1 MYTYSKE
8 TVGLHGGAN
17 QVRSIT
23 DEVPRLELDQEDQD
37 PEEQLLLMKEH
48 SSAMFAHMLHHPGR
62 PKILAVGDDPTNLQ
76 VLDHILSPVHY
87 DITLVSNAKEALDLL
102 DSQEWSLII
111 TDAAMPQRSGY
122 KLTKQIR
129 SKFSLS
135 ELPILLLATH
145 SHPEDMYEG
154 YMAGANDY
162 LIKPINSLELK
173 TRVHALINVQRSINE
188 RLRLEAAWLQ
198 AQIQPHFLF
207 NTLNTIASLSEVDIN
222 RMIALLEEFGNY
234 LQASFHDV
242 NLQRVVPLQ
251 HELQL
256 LRSYLYIEQE
266 RFGERLKVIWQ
277 IPEHL
282 RIELPPLSIQP
293 LVENA
298 IKHGILVRAS
308 GGSITINI
316 KEFPQLVEIK
326 IIDDGVGMTEEKV
339 QNLLQGDNK
348 IEQGIGLLN
357 TDRRLK
363 QLYGHGL
370 KIQSVLDHGT
380 TISFI
385 IPKN

>member
-1 MYTYSKE
+1 MRSFHNESSTF
-8 TVGLHGGAN
+8 TLN
-17 QVRSIT
+17 RSI
-23 DEVPRLELDQEDQD
+23 ENERQKLEKQDQLLEPD
-37 PEEQLLLMKEH
+37 EQLLPMQEN
-48 SSAMFAHMLHHPGR
+48 SSAMFTHVLHHPER
-62 PKILAVGDDPTNLQ
+62 PKILAVDDDPTNLN
-76 VLDHILSPVHY
+76 ILNLILTPSHY
-87 DITLVSNAKEALDLL
+87 DITFVTNAGEALTLL

-122 KLTKQIR
+122 ELTKQIR
-129 SKFSLS
+129 QKFSLS

-145 SHPEDMYEG
+145 NNPEDMYEG
-154 YMAGANDY
+154 YMAGASDY

-207 NTLNTIASLSEVDIN
+207 NTLNTIASLSGVDMN

-234 LQASFHDV
+234 LQASFHNV

-277 IPEHL
+277 VPEHL
-282 RIELPPLSIQP
+282 RLELPPLSIQP

-298 IKHGILVRAS
+298 IKHGILVRSS

-348 IEQGIGLLN
+348 LEQGIGPN
-357 TDRRLK
+357 TSL
-363 QLYGHGL
+363 
-370 KIQSVLDHGT
+370 
-380 TISFI
+380 
-385 IPKN
+385 

>member
-1 MYTYSKE
+1 
-8 TVGLHGGAN
+8 
-17 QVRSIT
+17 VRSFPSQDSNFTLKIST
-23 DEVPRLELDQEDQD
+23 DEVCQIKLEQQGQSREMENQY
-37 PEEQLLLMKEH
+37 QM
-48 SSAMFAHMLHHPGR
+48 SMQQASTAMFTHVFHHSDR
-62 PKILAVGDDPTNLQ
+62 PKILAVDDDPTNLN
-76 VLDHILSPVHY
+76 VLNNILSPAHY
-87 DITLVSNAKEALDLL
+87 DITFVNNVAEALVLL

-111 TDAAMPQRSGY
+111 TDAEMSQRAGY
-122 KLTKQIR
+122 ELTQQIR
-129 SKFSLS
+129 LKFSLS
-135 ELPILLLATH
+135 ELPILLLAAQ
-145 SHPEDMYEG
+145 SKPEDMYAG
-154 YMAGANDY
+154 HLAGANDY

-173 TRVHALINVQRSINE
+173 TRVHALINVQRSIND

-277 IPEHL
+277 IPENL

-298 IKHGILVRAS
+298 IKHGILVRAG

-339 QNLLQGDNK
+339 KNLLQGDNK
-348 IEQGIGLLN
+348 LEQGIGLLN

-363 QLYGHGL
+363 QLYGYGL
-370 KIQSVLDHGT
+370 KIQSALDHGT

>member
-1 MYTYSKE
+1 MRSFHNESSTF
-8 TVGLHGGAN
+8 TLN
-17 QVRSIT
+17 RSI
-23 DEVPRLELDQEDQD
+23 ENERQKLEKQDQLLEPD
-37 PEEQLLLMKEH
+37 EQLLPMQEN
-48 SSAMFAHMLHHPGR
+48 SSAMFTHVLHHPER
-62 PKILAVGDDPTNLQ
+62 PKILAVDDDPTNLN
-76 VLDHILSPVHY
+76 ILNLILTPSHY
-87 DITLVSNAKEALDLL
+87 DITFVTNAGEALTLL

-122 KLTKQIR
+122 ELTKQIR
-129 SKFSLS
+129 QKFSLS

-145 SHPEDMYEG
+145 NNPEDMYEG
-154 YMAGANDY
+154 YMAGASDY

-207 NTLNTIASLSEVDIN
+207 NTLNTIASLSGVDMN

-234 LQASFHDV
+234 LQASFHNV

-277 IPEHL
+277 VPEHL
-282 RIELPPLSIQP
+282 RLELPPLSIQP

-298 IKHGILVRAS
+298 IKHGILVRSS

-348 IEQGIGLLN
+348 LEQGIGLLN

-363 QLYGHGL
+363 QLYGQGL

>member
-1 MYTYSKE
+1 MRSLPSQDSNFKLKISTDDVCQKKLE
-8 TVGLHGGAN
+8 Q
-17 QVRSIT
+17 QVQSREM
-23 DEVPRLELDQEDQD
+23 DDQCEISMQ
-37 PEEQLLLMKEH
+37 EASSTIFTHIFHH
-48 SSAMFAHMLHHPGR
+48 SDR
-62 PKILAVGDDPTNLQ
+62 PKILAVDDDSTNLN
-76 VLDHILSPVHY
+76 ILSSILTPPHY
-87 DITLVSNAKEALDLL
+87 DITFVTNVAEALVLL
-102 DSQEWSLII
+102 DSKEWSLII
-111 TDAAMPQRSGY
+111 IDTEMPQRAGY
-122 KLTKQIR
+122 ELTKEIR
-129 SKFSLS
+129 LKFSLS
-135 ELPILLLATH
+135 ELPILLLATQ
-145 SHPEDMYEG
+145 SRPEDMYTG
-154 YMAGANDY
+154 HLAGANDY
-162 LIKPINSLELK
+162 LNKPINSLELK

-207 NTLNTIASLSEVDIN
+207 NTLNTIASLSEVDMN

-326 IIDDGVGMTEEKV
+326 IMDDGVGMTEKKV

-363 QLYGHGL
+363 QLYGYGL